1 MGSLLEE
8 DGVGTHDLAGINCD
22 FLDWNS
28 DKGYEG
34 GGMKNYQFLSGEYG
48 VHDGDISSGKVWR
61 DGEDEDTWIG
71 ELGDQI
77 ESVDN

>member
-1 MGSLLEE
+1 MIWPASIVTFLIEIQTK
-8 DGVGTHDLAGINCD
+8 DVVG
-22 FLDWNS
+22 W
-28 DKGYEG
+28 
-34 GGMKNYQFLSGEYG
+34 KNYQFLSGEYG

-61 DGEDEDTWIG
+61 DGEDEDAWIG